1 MHMKCLK
8 KLEITTEIL
17 ECVISLFQ
25 VLGSSFDN
33 EAKFRALIGIGSLV
47 SVCMFLCSVAAYSQL
62 HRMKSPKNHKQ
73 QQATKREVL
82 TFDTIVIP
90 LL

>member
-1 MHMKCLK
+1 VNAYENASQ
-8 KLEITTEIL
+8 KLELTTEIL

-47 SVCMFLCSVAAYSQL
+47 SVCMFFCSVAAYSQL
-62 HRMKSPKNHKQ
+62 HRMKSPKKITNNNNQ
-73 QQATKREVL
+73 QNEKS
-82 TFDTIVIP
+82 
-90 LL
+90 